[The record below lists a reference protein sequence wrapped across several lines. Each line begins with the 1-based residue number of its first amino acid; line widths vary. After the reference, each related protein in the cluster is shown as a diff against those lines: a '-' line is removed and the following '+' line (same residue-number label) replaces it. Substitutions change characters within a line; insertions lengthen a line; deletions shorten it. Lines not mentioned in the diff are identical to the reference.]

1 MLNIID
7 LRKIINFLFEHN
19 IPTDYD
25 INLSNLLV
33 GPDWLSCTILP
44 EHLKDKA
51 KENILLLKDDIAK
64 LKMYPQR
71 KDFLDSGLDNIINF
85 MNSSDDTHLIEAFRK
100 EMQKIDLIRGEN
112 FLNVFP
118 ELKDSYV

>member
-1 MLNIID
+1 
-7 LRKIINFLFEHN
+7 
-19 IPTDYD
+19 
-25 INLSNLLV
+25 
-33 GPDWLSCTILP
+33 
-44 EHLKDKA
+44 
-51 KENILLLKDDIAK
+51 
-64 LKMYPQR
+64 MYPQR

-118 ELKDSYV
+118 ELKDLYV